1 MDVFKDSKCRQKG
14 EDIVRTSNKRLIV
27 RISNKRLKH
36 LKVHSVGSETVPK
49 QTESSHKEQRNISPP
64 DLQSWSGAN
73 TLHLILN

>member
-14 EDIVRTSNKRLIV
+14 EDIV